1 MRILMVSQLTP
12 YLPCQDGFRLVPAHL
27 LRELTGRHA
36 LALVSAGAAADT
48 PEQRQWAAPYCEVV
62 ETLPPMQWQQHLTP
76 EPPVHVERARAA
88 VDRMIKTFSPD
99 VIHIE
104 GAGPAPLARA
114 GGIPTVV
121 GIHDSRAL
129 RAREFRRLMRTP
141 WTWLRAWLS
150 EREESAFERRWLPGA
165 DACIVLSEDDR
176 AEVARY
182 LGSARVHVLPNG
194 VDVAHYE
201 FRRTGQPGRIVFTGN
216 FSWAPNVDAAR
227 RFATA
232 IFPLIKREWPAA
244 EFVIAGAAPVP
255 AVQAL
260 GAIPGVRVTG
270 TVADLRPNI
279 WSATVYVS
287 PLSAGFGVKNK
298 ILEAMALGTPIV
310 ATSRSL
316 SGLADVVPGAH
327 LLHADSDE
335 QIAAAVQR
343 LLNEPALAD
352 HLAGNARRLVEQR
365 YTWKAVAARYEAVLG
380 AVTGSVRATPLSA

>member
-27 LRELTGRHA
+27 LRELTGRHT

-48 PEQRQWAAPYCEVV
+48 PDQRQWAAPYCEVV
-62 ETLPPMQWQQHLTP
+62 ETLPPMQWQQHWTP

-182 LGSARVHVLPNG
+182 LGSARVHVLPN
-194 VDVAHYE
+194 
-201 FRRTGQPGRIVFTGN
+201 
-216 FSWAPNVDAAR
+216 VDAAR

-260 GAIPGVRVTG
+260 GAIAGVRVTG

-316 SGLADVVPGAH
+316 SGLADVVPGVH

>member
-12 YLPCQDGFRLVPAHL
+12 YLPCHDGFRLVPAHL
-27 LRELTGRHA
+27 LRELSCRHA
-36 LALVSAGAAADT
+36 LALVSANVAADT
-48 PEQRQWAAPYCEVV
+48 VEQQQWAGPYCEVV
-62 ETLPPMQWQQHLTP
+62 ETLPPMRWHQRWTQ
-76 EPPVHVERARAA
+76 EPPADVERARVA
-88 VDRMIKTFSPD
+88 VDRVIKAFAPD

-104 GAGPAPLARA
+104 GGGPAPLARA
-114 GGIPTVV
+114 GGTPTVI

-129 RAREFRRLMRTP
+129 RAREFRRLTSTP
-141 WTWLRAWLS
+141 LRWLRARLI
-150 EREESAFERRWLPGA
+150 ERACSAFERRWLPGA
-165 DACIVLSEDDR
+165 AACIVLSEEDR

-182 LGSARVHVLPNG
+182 LGSARVHVVPNG
-194 VDVAHYE
+194 VDVARYE

-232 IFPLIKREWPAA
+232 IFPLIKRQWPAA
-244 EFVIAGAAPVP
+244 EFVIAGAEPVP
-255 AVQAL
+255 AVRAL
-260 GAIPGVRVTG
+260 AAIPDVRVTG
-270 TVADLRPNI
+270 TVPDLRRNI

-287 PLSAGFGVKNK
+287 PLRAGFGVKNK

-316 SGLADVVPGAH
+316 TGLADVVSGDH
-327 LLHADSDE
+327 LLHAESDE

-352 HLAGNARRLVEQR
+352 RLAENARQLVEQR
-365 YTWKAVAARYEAVLG
+365 YTWKAVAARYEAVLREVASPVG
-380 AVTGSVRATPLSA
+380 AARLSA